1 MIRFR
6 PQVARAGWQ
15 VLATLAIAAVL
26 VAAAT
31 LTRAALHPYLGTP
44 SPFMLFVGAVLV
56 AGLVRGPACGAIV
69 MAAGG
74 LAGLRLFL
82 SPDGV
87 SIAGAGLAMIVFWS
101 ISIPVLFTAS
111 ELRAQLGGALGRLS
125 AAVRRGGRIA

>member
-1 MIRFR
+1 MIRLR
-6 PQVARAGWQ
+6 PQVARAGRQ
-15 VLATLAIAAVL
+15 AVTTLAVAAVL

-31 LTRAALHPYLGTP
+31 LTRAALHPYLGTT
-44 SPFMLFVGAVLV
+44 SPFMLYVGAVLV

-69 MAAGG
+69 MMAGG

-87 SIAGAGLAMIVFWS
+87 SVAGAGLAMIVFWS

-111 ELRAQLGGALGRLS
+111 ELRAQLGGALDRLS
-125 AAVRRGGRIA
+125 AAARRGGRVA